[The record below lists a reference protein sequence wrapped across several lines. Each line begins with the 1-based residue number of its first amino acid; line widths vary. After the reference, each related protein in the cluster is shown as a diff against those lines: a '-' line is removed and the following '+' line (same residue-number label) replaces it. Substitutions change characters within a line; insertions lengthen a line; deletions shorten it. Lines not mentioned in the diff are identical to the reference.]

1 MATTENKI
9 TEAMILDMIAEK
21 CADDEVIVEYCA
33 KKQASL
39 ANKAAKAKERNAA
52 KRAAGDEL
60 RERVAAV
67 LTSEPQTRDEVF
79 ANFAGEEDLSVQK
92 IGARLTQLVGAG
104 LAVKSEVTVDGKK
117 KAAYALASD
126 AE

>member
-1 MATTENKI
+1 MATENKI

-67 LTSEPQTRDEVF
+67 LTSEPQTRDQVF
-79 ANFAGEEDLSVQK
+79 ANFADEEDLSVQK

-117 KAAYALASD
+117 KAAYALATD

>member
-1 MATTENKI
+1 MATENKI

-67 LTSEPQTRDEVF
+67 LTSEPQTRDQVF
-79 ANFAGEEDLSVQK
+79 ANFADEEDLSVQK

-104 LAVKSEVTVDGKK
+104 LAVKSEVTIEGKK
-117 KAAYALASD
+117 KAAYALATD

>member
-1 MATTENKI
+1 MATENKI

-67 LTSEPQTRDEVF
+67 LTSEPQTRDQVF
-79 ANFAGEEDLSVQK
+79 ANFADEEDLSVQK

>member
-1 MATTENKI
+1 MATENKI

-79 ANFAGEEDLSVQK
+79 ANFADEEDLSVQK